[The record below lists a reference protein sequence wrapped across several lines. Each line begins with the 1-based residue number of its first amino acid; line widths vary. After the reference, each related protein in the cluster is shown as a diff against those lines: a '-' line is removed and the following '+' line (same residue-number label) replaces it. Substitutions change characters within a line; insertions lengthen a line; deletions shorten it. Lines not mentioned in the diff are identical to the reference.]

1 MYHPIARS
9 LSMFSAIALIAG
21 FLMPAWHLPFDAQ
34 LGSRARVPAYI
45 VRFVLPAAEPQV
57 DLPPIAGPDD
67 ASRPLVVIDAGHGG
81 HDPGASGA
89 GKLKEAQLTL
99 ALARALRDEL
109 VRRARVR
116 VALTRDS
123 DRYLTLEERYG
134 IARRLNADLF
144 VSIHADAAADDGA
157 RGATLYTLSE
167 RASDSEAAGIASR
180 ENKADTINGVALREQ
195 SGDVAAILLDLSRR
209 QTLDRSTGFAKLVLR
224 ESQGA
229 IRFRPEPIKSAA
241 FVVLKSPDVPS
252 VLFES
257 GYISNVDDAAQLIDA
272 QSRQGFARAFARAI
286 EAYFARVH
294 ATG

>member
-1 MYHPIARS
+1 MM
-9 LSMFSAIALIAG
+9 LLFALFAG
-21 FLMPAWHLPFDAQ
+21 LWFPAWPVPLDGTLPLAAHM
-34 LGSRARVPAYI
+34 GVRARVPAYV
-45 VRFVLPAAEPQV
+45 VRIVLPPAEPQV
-57 DLPPIAGPDD
+57 DLPTIAGDD

-89 GKLKEAQLTL
+89 GTLKEAQLTL
-99 ALARALRDEL
+99 ALARSLRDEL

-144 VSIHADAAADDGA
+144 VSIHADAATDDGA

-167 RASDSEAAGIASR
+167 RASDTEAAKIAAR

-195 SGDVAAILLDLSRR
+195 SGSVAAILLDLSRR
-209 QTLDRSTGFAKLVLR
+209 QTLDRSTGFARLVLR
-224 ESQGA
+224 ESKGA
-229 IRFRPEPIKSAA
+229 IHFRPEPVKSAA

-257 GYISNVDDAAQLIDA
+257 GYISNPDDAARLLDGK
-272 QSRQGFARAFARAI
+272 SREGFATAFARAI
-286 EAYFARVH
+286 EAYFARVR

>member
-1 MYHPIARS
+1 MLP
-9 LSMFSAIALIAG
+9 LSILVAG
-21 FLMPAWHLPFDAQ
+21 MLFPTWPLPFGAHLPLDMH
-34 LGSRARVPAYI
+34 LGLRPRVPAYV
-45 VRFVLPAAEPQV
+45 VRIVLPAAEPQI
-57 DLPPIAGPDD
+57 DLPAIVGDD
-67 ASRPLVVIDAGHGG
+67 ASRPLVVIDPGHGG

-167 RASDSEAAGIASR
+167 RASDTEAAKIAAR

-209 QTLDRSTGFAKLVLR
+209 QTLDRSAGFAKLVLR
-224 ESQGA
+224 ENQGA
-229 IRFRPEPIKSAA
+229 IRFRPEPVKSAA

-257 GYISNVDDAAQLIDA
+257 GYISNLDDAAGLLDTK
-272 QSRQGFARAFARAI
+272 SRQGFASAFARAI
-286 EAYFARVH
+286 EAYFARVR